1 MALTLHSTL
10 HFTSA
15 KTLDVVETI
24 AQIVA
29 MVATPALAVWPA
41 GVTVTAA
48 NGDKLWVALSRV
60 EWIEPK

>member
-24 AQIVA
+24 AQITA
-29 MVATPALAVWPA
+29 MASPASPAVWPA
-41 GVTVTAA
+41 GVLVTVA
-48 NGDKLWVALSRV
+48 NGNQIWVALARV

>member
-1 MALTLHSTL
+1 MALTTHSTL

-48 NGDKLWVALSRV
+48 SGDKLWVALSRV